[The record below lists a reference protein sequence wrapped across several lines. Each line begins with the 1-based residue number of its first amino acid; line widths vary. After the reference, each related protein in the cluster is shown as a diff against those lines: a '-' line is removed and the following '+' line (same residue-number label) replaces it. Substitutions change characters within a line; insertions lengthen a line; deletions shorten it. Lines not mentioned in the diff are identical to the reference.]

1 MIKAK
6 VTLTLD
12 HFKIMTNQFK
22 FSLKRKIYLITCII
36 ISAILTVINYINR
49 GEMFAFF
56 LILTILFVLI
66 TAGFYFVSSM
76 TNPERD
82 YNNFKKN
89 YVNSHSTFIFDDDKI
104 ITSQSSD
111 DCCGSSEFKYDCIK
125 SAEKIN
131 NFFIIKLNQNEM
143 LVFREDEI
151 IEGSE
156 AELIKIL
163 KDKSGINLKI

>member
-1 MIKAK
+1 
-6 VTLTLD
+6 
-12 HFKIMTNQFK
+12 
-22 FSLKRKIYLITCII
+22 KRKIYLIICKI
-36 ISAILTVINYINR
+36 ISDILTVINYINS
-49 GEMFAFF
+49 GEMLALF

-89 YVNSHSTFIFDDDKI
+89 YVNSYLTFIFDDDKI

-111 DCCGSSEFKYDCIK
+111 SCCGSSEFKYDCVK
-125 SAEKIN
+125 SVEKIN
-131 NFFIIKLNQNEM
+131 DFFIIKLNQNEM
-143 LVFREDEI
+143 IVFREDEI
-151 IEGSE
+151 TEGSKS
-156 AELIKIL
+156 ELIKIL